1 MALLQSSSS
10 KPSFLLGKK
19 ASSSCFRRFCYGN
32 RRRRSLLA
40 ASASASSASSASSLA
55 DVVVLSDV
63 PAVDA
68 PSTASSASAS
78 AGEVRM
84 PYAQRK
90 ALERGESLR
99 RSPNEK
105 AWVKTV
111 NLSVEHRDNGSWVR
125 TDGNILIPG
134 NAEDFKTW
142 ATDPYMSGDDQILI
156 SATAVILAS
165 TAREQGWLPPKVSAA
180 ILTGVKILSVVWIS
194 VYWGADYLTY

>member
-32 RRRRSLLA
+32 RRRRCLLA
-40 ASASASSASSASSLA
+40 ASASSASASSLA

-68 PSTASSASAS
+68 PATASSASAS

-142 ATDPYMSGDDQILI
+142 ATDPYMSGDVRKY
-156 SATAVILAS
+156 T
-165 TAREQGWLPPKVSAA
+165 
-180 ILTGVKILSVVWIS
+180 LTTRK
-194 VYWGADYLTY
+194 

>member
-1 MALLQSSSS
+1 
-10 KPSFLLGKK
+10 
-19 ASSSCFRRFCYGN
+19 
-32 RRRRSLLA
+32 
-40 ASASASSASSASSLA
+40 
-55 DVVVLSDV
+55 
-63 PAVDA
+63 
-68 PSTASSASAS
+68 
-78 AGEVRM
+78 M

-142 ATDPYMSGDDQILI
+142 AVSPEMSGDYQIILL
-156 SATAVILAS
+156 VLAS
-165 TAREQGWLPPKVSAA
+165 
-180 ILTGVKILSVVWIS
+180 ILSAFGYEEYGIDRRLSGGVFTFLKVLGIAWAS
-194 VYWGADYLTY
+194 LYWCQACSDFVLAL

>member
-1 MALLQSSSS
+1 M
-10 KPSFLLGKK
+10 
-19 ASSSCFRRFCYGN
+19 
-32 RRRRSLLA
+32 RRRYLLA
-40 ASASASSASSASSLA
+40 AASSAASASSASSLA

-68 PSTASSASAS
+68 PATASSAPAS

-142 ATDPYMSGDDQILI
+142 ATDPYMSGDVRKYTLTTRKKERTLLTLTHYYSSQDQILI

-194 VYWGADYLTY
+194 VYWGAEYLTY